1 MIYLTLIHLNEK
13 SKTKPAKGDV
23 VDISGN
29 YMFSFNDEPEE
40 NIRVP
45 ALMQRVGLATQRLYY
60 YNSLERFVE
69 ETVLKGK

>member
-1 MIYLTLIHLNEK
+1 MNYINCNNEK

-29 YMFSFNDEPEE
+29 YMFSFNNEPEE

-60 YNSLERFVE
+60 YNY
-69 ETVLKGK
+69 LKDLLKKLF